1 VYCPIGTQYRKID
14 VMQVELKSYIVA
26 FIDLLGFSSM
36 VSHDCETAN
45 GGQKFIES
53 LYECHIETK
62 NLKEQHPNLQLIQ
75 FSDSVVFA
83 LPFSIDN
90 YSVLIKLIANYQYN
104 LLSKGI
110 LCRGGMSYGK
120 HFYTEDFLFSHG
132 MIEAYR
138 LESQIAVTPRVII
151 SRELLDL
158 VDPRIDKKLVLLPIY
173 QENDGVHFINYFDG
187 KPSKEAW
194 SYVIKT
200 IPSEF
205 SSSPSIRNKQ
215 VWLFDFYNHNYPT
228 DNHRKIEKFT

>member
-1 VYCPIGTQYRKID
+1 
-14 VMQVELKSYIVA
+14 MQVELKSYIVA

-36 VSHDCETAN
+36 LSHDCETAN
-45 GGQKFIES
+45 GDQKFLES

-62 NLKEQHPNLQLIQ
+62 ILKVNHPSLQLIQ

-90 YSVLIKLIANYQYN
+90 YIVLIKLIADYQYN

-110 LCRGGMSYGK
+110 LCRGGISYGK
-120 HFYTEDFLFSHG
+120 HFPTEDFLFSHG

-138 LESQIAVTPRVII
+138 LESQIAVTPRIII

-158 VDPRIDKKLVLLPIY
+158 VDPSIDKKVIILPICL
-173 QENDGVHFINYFDG
+173 ENDGLYFINYFNK

-194 SYVIKT
+194 SHVTKA

-205 SSSPSIRNKQ
+205 SLSPSIRNKQ
-215 VWLFDFYNHNYPT
+215 IWLLDFYNYSYPN
-228 DNHRKIEKFT
+228 DNHKNIEKFS